1 MASGQNR
8 VGRKE
13 EGIELLP
20 NSKAGDLA
28 NSEHLNPKLKS
39 GKVTRH
45 WNFGKGC
52 PVKKGEQVC
61 SQHNRIES
69 PDSRPHPLNLSA
81 KFTTF

>member
-1 MASGQNR
+1 M
-8 VGRKE
+8 GRKE
-13 EGIELLP
+13 EGIELRP
-20 NSKAGDLA
+20 NSKASDLA
-28 NSEHLNPKLKS
+28 NSEHLNPKVKS
-39 GKVTRH
+39 GKVTRR

-52 PVKKGEQVC
+52 PVKGEQVC